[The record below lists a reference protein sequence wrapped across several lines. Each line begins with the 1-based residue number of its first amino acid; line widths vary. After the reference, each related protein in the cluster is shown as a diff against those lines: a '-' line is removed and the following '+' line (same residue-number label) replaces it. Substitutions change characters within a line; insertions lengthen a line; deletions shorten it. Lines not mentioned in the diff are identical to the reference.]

1 MLIFLDIDGVLHP
14 VRTHPAA
21 HLTCRPRFEQ
31 WAAGHPDVRFVI
43 TSSWRHRYPLAVLQ
57 GYFSPEIGARLVGTT
72 PRLYGVTMQRRYF
85 EILGWLE
92 KNNATNQNWLALDDS
107 AADFPPGCPQLVR
120 CLPERGFDDAVAGEL
135 DRRIT
140 SLGKLA

>member
-1 MLIFLDIDGVLHP
+1 MLLFLDIDGVLHP
-14 VRTHPAA
+14 VRTHPAD

-31 WAAGHPDVRFVI
+31 WAAGHPHVRFVI
-43 TSSWRHRYPLAVLQ
+43 TSSWKQLYPLTVLR
-57 GYFSPEIGARLVGTT
+57 GYFSPEIGTRIIDMT
-72 PRLYGVTMQRRYF
+72 PRLYGVSVQRRYH
-85 EILGWLE
+85 EIIAWLD
-92 KNNATNQNWLALDDS
+92 KNNSTGEAWLALDDS

-140 SLGKLA
+140 SLGRLA